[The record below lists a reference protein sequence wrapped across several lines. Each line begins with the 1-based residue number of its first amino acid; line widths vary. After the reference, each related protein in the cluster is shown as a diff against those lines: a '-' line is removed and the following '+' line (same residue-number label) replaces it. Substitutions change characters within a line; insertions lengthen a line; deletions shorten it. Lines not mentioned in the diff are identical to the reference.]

1 MSSILSQ
8 FVSVYKDLVHLHSL
22 IQKVK
27 YKQRELSWSYFILSG
42 CKTIFMKIAQKKYLK
57 HLKTRLPNFLMS

>member
-1 MSSILSQ
+1 MSSIISQ
-8 FVSVYKDLVHLHSL
+8 FLSVYKDLVHLHSL

-42 CKTIFMKIAQKKYLK
+42 CKTIFFYENCTEEIF
-57 HLKTRLPNFLMS
+57 KTSEDKTS